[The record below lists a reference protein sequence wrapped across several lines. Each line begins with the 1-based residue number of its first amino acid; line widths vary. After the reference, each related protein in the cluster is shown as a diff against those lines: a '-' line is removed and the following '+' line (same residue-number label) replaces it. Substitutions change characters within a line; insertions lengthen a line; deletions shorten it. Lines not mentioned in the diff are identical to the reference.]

1 LCGRPEQGHK
11 LIGKNRLTEDVQVQ
25 ERQQGSDPVHDAATV
40 ESQPT
45 DLRRDYFFLLGL
57 AGLIVVLDQ
66 WTKGLVRSSLV
77 VGETW
82 VPWDWLAPH
91 ARIVHWR
98 NTGAAFGMFQDFGLF
113 FTVLAILV
121 SGAIIY
127 YFPQVPRRDWSLRL
141 ALGLQLGGA
150 VGNLIDRLTLMEVT
164 DFISVGSFPVF
175 NVADSSI
182 FVGASVLILG
192 MLLRNEEPK
201 APDPSLA
208 PGTAESTGEEGEP
221 AG

>member
-1 LCGRPEQGHK
+1 M
-11 LIGKNRLTEDVQVQ
+11 Q
-25 ERQQGSDPVHDAATV
+25 ERQQESDLARDVATV
-40 ESQPT
+40 EDDRL
-45 DLRRDYFFLLGL
+45 DLKRDYSFLLGL
-57 AGLIVVLDQ
+57 AGLIVIIDQ

-82 VPWDWLAPH
+82 VPWDWLAPY

-192 MLLRNEEPK
+192 MLLRKEEPE
-201 APDPSLA
+201 ATVVGPDP
-208 PGTAESTGEEGEP
+208 GTEESMGEEGEP
-221 AG
+221 AA